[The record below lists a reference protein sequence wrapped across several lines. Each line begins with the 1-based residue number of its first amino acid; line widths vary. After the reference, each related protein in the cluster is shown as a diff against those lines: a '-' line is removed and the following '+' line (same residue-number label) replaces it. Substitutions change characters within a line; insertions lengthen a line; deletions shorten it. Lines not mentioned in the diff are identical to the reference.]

1 VNSVGRTYLKEF
13 GVAMLA
19 YLIVLALSMAFVNA
33 NPGSTWRFVVVL
45 APVVPALFVVLAVV
59 RHVRRLDELQRR
71 IQLEA
76 LALAFPSSALVTFSY
91 GLLQQAGLPPLNWTW
106 VWLVM
111 GSFWLLGTVVAAR
124 RYR

>member
-1 VNSVGRTYLKEF
+1 MNSVGRSSVKEF
-13 GVAMLA
+13 GVLMLV
-19 YLIVLALSMAFVNA
+19 YLIVLALSMAFVKA
-33 NPGSTWRFVVVL
+33 YPGSTWRFVVVL
-45 APVVPALFVVLAVV
+45 APVVPAFFFVLAIV

-76 LALAFPSSALVTFSY
+76 LALAFPSSALATFSY
-91 GLLQQAGLPPLNWTW
+91 GLLQRVGLPPLNWTW

-111 GSFWLLGTVVAAR
+111 TGFWLLGTVVATR